1 MTPMQR
7 LRQILVTLG
16 YRDAAARLPDLP
28 PAQAEAR
35 IIAWKRWAQAQRR
48 AEASPEASA
57 HLSNPQV

>member
-35 IIAWKRWAQAQRR
+35 IIAWKRWAQAQRK
-48 AEASPEASA
+48 AKVAPPEA
-57 HLSNPQV
+57 